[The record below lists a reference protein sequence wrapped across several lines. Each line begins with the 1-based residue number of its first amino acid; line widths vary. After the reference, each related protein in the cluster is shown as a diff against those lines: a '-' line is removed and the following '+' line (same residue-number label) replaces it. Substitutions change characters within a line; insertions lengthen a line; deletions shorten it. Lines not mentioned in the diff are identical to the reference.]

1 MTTAEGQPPV
11 DVADFNAK
19 LAEHATLTGVPLD
32 YLRFMICAQTA
43 GALLPEGTALGGDA
57 AMAIRLGPAAVR
69 EDPVLTVRAEKALP
83 LERALLALAR
93 NLAAAHGGITASIDL
108 ASADDREM
116 PGTISFSYR
125 GEAWCKFG
133 FELSPL

>member
-11 DVADFNAK
+11 DVADFDAK

-57 AMAIRLGPAAVR
+57 DHRRIERRCDLLPRLCD
-69 EDPVLTVRAEKALP
+69 E
-83 LERALLALAR
+83 
-93 NLAAAHGGITASIDL
+93 
-108 ASADDREM
+108 
-116 PGTISFSYR
+116 
-125 GEAWCKFG
+125 FG
-133 FELSPL
+133 SVCEE